1 MTHKNGGNDRA
12 VRAAADR
19 AKLRTS
25 EWRQLERLA
34 DHGRWMAAKETV
46 PLDVPMTGRQS
57 AVALR
62 NLRARGCA
70 STSTTRTPGSV
81 VGRPRLT
88 GWRSSSRSVDE
99 SR

>member
-1 MTHKNGGNDRA
+1 MTGKNSSGDRV

-25 EWRQLERLA
+25 EWRQLERLG
-34 DHGRWMAAKETV
+34 DHGRWMVAKETA

-62 NLRARGCA
+62 NLRARGLCEYEYDKNA
-70 STSTTRTPGSV
+70 R
-81 VGRPRLT
+81 VGRWKATPDGVALVL
-88 GWRSSSRSVDE
+88 SV
-99 SR
+99 RG